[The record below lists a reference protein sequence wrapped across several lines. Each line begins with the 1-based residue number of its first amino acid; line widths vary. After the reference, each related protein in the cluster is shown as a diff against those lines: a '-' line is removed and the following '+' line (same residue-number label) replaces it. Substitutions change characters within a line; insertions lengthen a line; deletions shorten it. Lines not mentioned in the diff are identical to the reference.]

1 MPQTQIDLL
10 RKRIYDNKPLDGDKA
25 NQYNYGR
32 ILETDS
38 VRLMGKQR
46 SNRVTPETDLFTS
59 VQSLYYK
66 NVKIAFYA
74 YDGDTTTGKAI
85 AEAKTG
91 AKIRTAIGQGDSFA
105 DTTEGNRIRYWKKG
119 NQAQNTTIGPIITG
133 SGYQDGTD
141 NAPYGQ
147 TGGVSWDIKQMD

>member
-59 VQSLYYK
+59 VQSLD
-66 NVKIAFYA
+66 NKILNAETGYPQGILNGLGSQLDITYA
-74 YDGDTTTGKAI
+74 YIEEED
-85 AEAKTG
+85 AESDPKYNY
-91 AKIRTAIGQGDSFA
+91 RT
-105 DTTEGNRIRYWKKG
+105 NNYRIRISRWY
-119 NQAQNTTIGPIITG
+119 
-133 SGYQDGTD
+133 
-141 NAPYGQ
+141 
-147 TGGVSWDIKQMD
+147 